1 MNGPNLYPYIYAQ
14 EITLHVRVSRKF
26 KFLSELRSLLGT
38 KALQEILTSPIPIIY
53 PILRRNLVWKVYVF
67 VLL

>member
-1 MNGPNLYPYIYAQ
+1 MSNPSLYPYIYAQ

-26 KFLSELRSLLGT
+26 NFLSQLRSLLGT
-38 KALQEILTSPIPIIY
+38 EALQEVLASPIPIIY
-53 PILRRNLVWKVYVF
+53 PILSRNLVWEVYVF